1 MKNRE
6 LKFRVWDNQQKKF
19 GCFELHNIC
28 VSDRLLCQHS
38 YPVQQFT
45 GILDKN
51 GKEVYE
57 GDIIQWFRMLE
68 ATIEYPAHRAQYRS
82 IVEYEDGKF
91 GFVMNGFNGLFQ
103 TLCDEYDIEIIGN
116 IFENEP

>member
-1 MKNRE
+1 MRA
-6 LKFRVWDNQQKKF
+6 LKFRMYDEKYNTWVNAPLF
-19 GCFELHNIC
+19 
-28 VSDRLLCQHS
+28 V
-38 YPVQQFT
+38 YPSTEIVKQGIVFQQFT

-68 ATIEYPAHRAQYRS
+68 ATIEYPAHRAQYTS

-91 GFVMNGFNGLFQ
+91 GFVMEGFNGLFQ

-116 IFENEP
+116 IFENEH